1 MNVKGNKNM
10 INILDK
16 KDFYRAVLKGRL
28 AVAEAIFV
36 FGRGEGGRLEFFN
49 TPLGTILRAT
59 VESNIELREIKMYD
73 RSGGRF
79 ALQNVFCGDNL
90 TKIGD
95 GEFVGVSSRLQI
107 EDVVGSDFLIKSDD
121 RNIIVKAQMI
131 SKPAVDKHPRLVYN

>member
-1 MNVKGNKNM
+1 MNLKGNKNM

-28 AVAEAIFV
+28 PVAKAIFAL
-36 FGRGEGGRLEFFN
+36 GRGEGGRLEFFH

-59 VESNIELREIKMYD
+59 FEHDADLREVKMYD

-90 TKIGD
+90 TKISEF
-95 GEFVGVSSRLQI
+95 EFVGVSSRLQI
-107 EDVVGSDFLIKSDD
+107 EDVIGSDFLIKCDD
-121 RNIIVKAQMI
+121 LNIIVKAQMI
-131 SKPAVDKHPRLVYN
+131 SKPTVDKHAHLVYN